1 MLNFRLAALA
11 IAALVVTPS
20 AGSPFAVIAQSPNF
34 NPDGWRTSCSISRG
48 VTVLTVWPTLTF
60 S

>member
-34 NPDGWRTSCSISRG
+34 NPDR
-48 VTVLTVWPTLTF
+48 LAHFLLD
-60 S
+60 